1 MDQGVILTFTSYYI
15 RIHFKKL
22 YIVAINSDFSNGT
35 GQSKLKTRKG
45 VTILDAILNICV
57 SWEEVKISINRSLEE
72 VTSNSGWLW
81 WMIQDFD
88 GGSNHWYN
96 RSSKK
101 TRTKDVTKLLPSYH
115 KRTDKKLL
123 PMDEQRKWFLHIE
136 STPGEDATKIV
147 EITGFRI
154 VHKLKW

>member
-1 MDQGVILTFTSYYI
+1 MPFWTSV
-15 RIHFKKL
+15 FCGKKL
-22 YIVAINSDFSNGT
+22 KSALTEVWK
-35 GQSKLKTRKG
+35 KLLP
-45 VTILDAILNICV
+45 ILDDFD
-57 SWEEVKISINRSLEE
+57 
-72 VTSNSGWLW
+72 GW
-81 WMIQDFD
+81 FKTD

-115 KRTDKKLL
+115 KRTDEKLL